1 MSEEKEKRNALEAF
15 SNLSPDWLVGQFEFN
30 GQASACF

>member
-15 SNLSPDWLVGQFEFN
+15 SNLSPDWVVGQF
-30 GQASACF
+30 